1 MSVRKYWT
9 FAVLGLLAAAAGAF
23 LMIARPDPNLATAAG
38 QGADSKAPA
47 GAEEQ
52 IRKANAD
59 YATALMAGN
68 LDAIMAFWSS
78 DADYIDEAGEMTR
91 GSEKI
96 TELFRK
102 ALPEFKDTKVNIKVQ
117 SLRFLRPE
125 ICLEDGVLEKTSVTG
140 IKESSRFAAVW
151 TKTGDKWLIS
161 SGRDLPTD
169 VDDLPT
175 LAAAQLRDL
184 EWLVGEWVDDGAKA
198 EVTLKVTWAS
208 NKAFLLMDYVVKTE
222 GTETLEVSVRVGWD
236 ARNGRVRSWVFDNQG
251 GFGEGYWRKDGKRWV
266 IGMSGILPDGGI
278 GGSTNVYEFVDAN
291 TFVWRCTDR
300 DVDGQ
305 PLADAEVKFVH
316 KAAKK

>member
-1 MSVRKYWT
+1 MLHRRYRATAALCV
-9 FAVLGLLAAAAGAF
+9 LAALSGAF
-23 LMIARPDPNLATAAG
+23 LLIARPDPKQATAAG
-38 QGADSKAPA
+38 QGADSKAPP
-47 GAEEQ
+47 GAEQQ

-102 ALPEFKDTKVNIKVQ
+102 ALPEFKDTKVNVKVV

-125 ICLEDGVLEKTSVTG
+125 ICLEDGVLEKTSATG

-161 SGRDLPTD
+161 SGRDLPAD
-169 VDDLPT
+169 VDDLPS
-175 LAAAQLRDL
+175 LAAAQLKDL
-184 EWLVGEWVDDGAKA
+184 EWLVGEWVDDGAKS

-208 NKAFLLMDYVVKTE
+208 NKAYLLMDYIVKTE
-222 GTETLEVSVRVGWD
+222 GADTLEVSVRVGWD
-236 ARNGRVRSWVFDNQG
+236 ARHGRVRAWVFDNHG
-251 GFGEGYWRKDGKRWV
+251 GFAEGYWTKDSKRWV
-266 IGMSGILPDGGI
+266 VGMSGILPDGGV
-278 GGSTNVYEFVDAN
+278 GGSTNVYEFVDPN
-291 TFVWRCTDR
+291 SFVWRATDR

-305 PLADAEVKFVH
+305 QLADAEVKFVR